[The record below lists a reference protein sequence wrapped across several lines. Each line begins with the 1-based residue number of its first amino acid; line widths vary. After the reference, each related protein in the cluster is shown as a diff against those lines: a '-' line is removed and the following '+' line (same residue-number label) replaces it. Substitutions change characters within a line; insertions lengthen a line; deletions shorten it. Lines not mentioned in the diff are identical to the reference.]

1 MLRPLVYLLLSKL
14 TKISVIS
21 SISIMDLMGN
31 MGKVLVIGGC
41 GRIGSSVAQD
51 IALHTKAEV
60 TVTSR
65 SHEPP
70 SNLSNKFLS
79 LNLSDSE
86 QLEKVIADCDLVV
99 HCAGPFHNR
108 DGSVLK
114 CCITEGVDY
123 LDVSDHRSFYERVL
137 PWQQE
142 AQAAGIT
149 AVLNTGIFPGISNS
163 MVKQGVEQFEQPQ
176 KIHLSYVVAGSGG
189 AGITVMR
196 TTFLGL
202 KKSFAAW
209 IDGQWQQI
217 SPYTEREVIEF
228 PEPYGKTGVYWFDV
242 PETCT
247 FADSFPVDTVITKF
261 GSIPDWYNHLTW
273 ITAHIF
279 PDPWVI
285 SPKGIEFFSRV
296 SYAMTKVTDRF
307 SGIGVAMR
315 AEISGIRD
323 GQKASHCLTMVHPNT
338 AIAAGAGTGSIAQL
352 ILEGKIKQPGI
363 YPVEKVLS
371 TELFQTAMQSR
382 GIEIVDG

>member
-1 MLRPLVYLLLSKL
+1 M
-14 TKISVIS
+14 
-21 SISIMDLMGN
+21 
-31 MGKVLVIGGC
+31 
-41 GRIGSSVAQD
+41 
-51 IALHTKAEV
+51 
-60 TVTSR
+60 
-65 SHEPP
+65 
-70 SNLSNKFLS
+70 
-79 LNLSDSE
+79 
-86 QLEKVIADCDLVV
+86 
-99 HCAGPFHNR
+99 
-108 DGSVLK
+108 
-114 CCITEGVDY
+114 GVDY
-123 LDVSDHRSFYERVL
+123 IDVSDHRSFYERVL
-137 PWQQE
+137 PWQAE

-163 MVKQGVEQFEQPQ
+163 MVKQGVEKFEKPQ

-189 AGITVMR
+189 AGLTVMR

-217 SPYTEREVIEF
+217 SPYTDREVIEF
-228 PEPYGKTGVYWFDV
+228 PSPYGKTGVYWFDV

-261 GSIPDWYNHLTW
+261 GSLPDWYNHLTW

-279 PDPWVI
+279 PDPWVT

-315 AEISGIRD
+315 AEISGIKD
-323 GQKASHCLTMVHPNT
+323 GQATSHCLTMVHPNT

-352 ILEGKIKQPGI
+352 ILEGKLKQPGI

-371 TELFQTAMQSR
+371 TELFQAAMQSR
-382 GIEIVDG
+382 GIEIIDG